1 MGKCIVY
8 FAVCIQ
14 RILCPLIIYTQSI
27 HTHYVY
33 ICNTHTNILINTS
46 LSHSHTQDLAAESCL
61 LSAIALQKGTPM
73 IDPRN
78 NMAPL
83 PLPLFAATTSTSFFS
98 DHLTAFEVWL
108 DYDSSSTTHS
118 SSTHFSSRFTT
129 DPPSSFHSATTATT
143 ESPTYLPI
151 LLQMLLSPT
160 HRLRALQLL
169 RRYLSLG
176 SHTVN
181 LALLVGR

>member
-1 MGKCIVY
+1 
-8 FAVCIQ
+8 
-14 RILCPLIIYTQSI
+14 
-27 HTHYVY
+27 
-33 ICNTHTNILINTS
+33 
-46 LSHSHTQDLAAESCL
+46 
-61 LSAIALQKGTPM
+61 M

-78 NMAPL
+78 NMTPL

-118 SSTHFSSRFTT
+118 STTHLSSRFST
-129 DPPSSFHSATTATT
+129 DPSSHPATTTTTT

-181 LALLVGR
+181 LALLVGTVIL

>member
-1 MGKCIVY
+1 M
-8 FAVCIQ
+8 
-14 RILCPLIIYTQSI
+14 
-27 HTHYVY
+27 
-33 ICNTHTNILINTS
+33 
-46 LSHSHTQDLAAESCL
+46 QDLAAESCL

-108 DYDSSSTTHS
+108 DYDSSSTTH
-118 SSTHFSSRFTT
+118 FSSRFTI
-129 DPPSSFHSATTATT
+129 DPSFSHPATATTTTT

-181 LALLVGR
+181 LALLVGRHSIYCM

>member
-1 MGKCIVY
+1 MPYVIYNISDLECVY
-8 FAVCIQ
+8 YALPIAVHTI
-14 RILCPLIIYTQSI
+14 RSLDIFSVYIPYTLR
-27 HTHYVY
+27 HTH
-33 ICNTHTNILINTS
+33 IHLFLI
-46 LSHSHTQDLAAESCL
+46 QDLAAESCL
-61 LSAIALQKGTPM
+61 LSAIALQKGAPM

-83 PLPLFAATTSTSFFS
+83 PIPLFAATTSTSFFS

-118 SSTHFSSRFTT
+118 SATHFSSRFTT
-129 DPPSSFHSATTATT
+129 DPSSHPATTTTT